1 MKRVLVTGATGLLG
15 SNIVSY
21 LNKLNLQVRVL
32 IRKESN
38 MKSLEGLKFEVV
50 KGEISNIFDVEK
62 VMEGCDF
69 VIHSA
74 AKTANDSAP
83 VDMYYDVNVKA
94 TKNLIEVSKRNN
106 VKRFVFISTANCF
119 SNGSITNPG
128 NEKSVFMPWLKKSGY
143 AFSKYIAQQ
152 EVLKEVKE
160 NGFPAI
166 VVSPTF
172 MIGARDVKPSSGKL
186 LLHGF
191 NNKIVF
197 YPPGGKSFVDVEIA
211 AETTCN
217 ALFKGKIGEIYLLA
231 GKNMTYKDFFRLV
244 SSVSGNKK
252 LLIPIP
258 KVLLLGVGKVT
269 DMMNMLFK
277 TYKPLDTINAKLLT
291 LDNYFS
297 NKKAAAELEMKNT
310 ELTTSIAKAMGWFEK
325 NDYLS

>member
-1 MKRVLVTGATGLLG
+1 
-15 SNIVSY
+15 
-21 LNKLNLQVRVL
+21 
-32 IRKESN
+32 
-38 MKSLEGLKFEVV
+38 
-50 KGEISNIFDVEK
+50 
-62 VMEGCDF
+62 MEGCDF